1 MRNLH
6 TLLGSPRVVIGGG
19 LVLLLLL
26 TALLAPWLAPNDPNA
41 QDLLNVL
48 LPPSWMPGGDPAF
61 PLGTDNLGRCILSR
75 LLYGARVA
83 SYVAVTASFFSMLIG
98 TALAVVS
105 GYFRGWVD
113 WVISRIVDVWM
124 SFPPVILSLVLLLAF
139 GAGVNRVVLGIVLVG
154 WTRFCRVLRAEVL
167 SLGRRDFVPAARL
180 LGFSHVRIILKEI
193 LPNALSLI
201 VILISLEMAVAV
213 IVEAILSF
221 TGVSVEADVPT
232 WGVMIADGRISIEER
247 PGALIFPAV
256 AIFLAVL
263 GFNLLG
269 DGLRRLFDP
278 RLAFSRTPAT

>member
-1 MRNLH
+1 MRILS
-6 TLLGSPRVVIGGG
+6 TLLSSPRVVIGGA

-48 LPPSWMPGGDPAF
+48 LPPVWAPGGDPAF
-61 PLGTDNLGRCILSR
+61 PLGTDNLGRCVLSR

-83 SYVAVTASFFSMLIG
+83 SYVAVTASFFAMLIG
-98 TALAVVS
+98 TALAVVA

-113 WVISRIVDVWM
+113 WVISRVVDVWM

-193 LPNALSLI
+193 LPNTLSLI
-201 VILISLEMAVAV
+201 VTLISLEMAVAV

-232 WGVMIADGRISIEER
+232 WGVMIADGRTYISER
-247 PGALIFPAV
+247 PGVLVFPAV

-278 RLAFSRTPAT
+278 RLSLSRTQAT

>member
-1 MRNLH
+1 MRILRSLV
-6 TLLGSPRVVIGGG
+6 TSPRVVIGGG

-26 TALLAPWLAPNDPNA
+26 TALLAPWLSPNDPNT
-41 QDLLNVL
+41 QDLLKVL
-48 LPPSWMPGGDPAF
+48 LPPAWAAGGDPAF
-61 PLGTDNLGRCILSR
+61 PLGTDNLGRCLLSR

-83 SYVAVTASFFSMLIG
+83 SYVAITASFFAMLIG
-98 TALAVVS
+98 TALALVA

-113 WVISRIVDVWM
+113 WVISRVVDVWM

-180 LGFSHVRIILKEI
+180 LGFSHLRIIVKEL

-201 VILISLEMAVAV
+201 VTLITLEMAVAV

-221 TGVSVEADVPT
+221 TGVSVEADIPT
-232 WGVMIADGRISIEER
+232 WGVMIADGRAYIDEQ
-247 PGALIFPAV
+247 PGALGFPAV

-278 RLAFSRTPAT
+278 RLALSRAQAT

>member
-1 MRNLH
+1 MRFVRSV
-6 TLLGSPRVVIGGG
+6 LGAPRVLIGGAI
-19 LVLLLLL
+19 VLLLFG

-41 QDLLNVL
+41 QDLLKVL
-48 LPPSWMPGGDPAF
+48 LPPAWLPEGDPTF
-61 PLGTDNLGRCILSR
+61 PLGTDNLGRCLLSR

-83 SYVAVTASFFSMLIG
+83 SYVAVTASFFAMLIG
-98 TALAVVS
+98 TALAMVA

-113 WVISRIVDVWM
+113 WLISRIVDVWM

-167 SLGRRDFVPAARL
+167 ALGKRDFVPAARL
-180 LGFSHVRIILKEI
+180 LGFSHARIILKEI
-193 LPNALSLI
+193 LPNAFSLI
-201 VILISLEMAVAV
+201 VTLISLEMGVAV

-232 WGVMIADGRISIEER
+232 WGVMIADGRTYINER
-247 PGALIFPAV
+247 PGALVFPAL

-269 DGLRRLFDP
+269 DGVRRLFDP
-278 RLAFSRTPAT
+278 RLAFSRASSA

>member
-1 MRNLH
+1 MRIVRSLM
-6 TLLGSPRVVIGGG
+6 GSPRVMIGGA
-19 LVLLLLL
+19 LVLLLML

-48 LPPSWMPGGDPAF
+48 LPPAWASDGDPAF

-83 SYVAVTASFFSMLIG
+83 SYVAVTASFFAMLIG
-98 TALAVVS
+98 TALAILA

-113 WVISRIVDVWM
+113 WGIGRVVDVWM

-201 VILISLEMAVAV
+201 VTLITLEMAVAV

-232 WGVMIADGRISIEER
+232 WGVMIADGRTYINER
-247 PGALIFPAV
+247 PGALVFPAV

-278 RLAFSRTPAT
+278 RLSLNRTQVT

>member
-1 MRNLH
+1 M
-6 TLLGSPRVVIGGG
+6 LGSPRVVVGGG

-41 QDLLNVL
+41 QDLVNVL
-48 LPPSWMPGGDPAF
+48 LPPAWATGGDPAF

-83 SYVAVTASFFSMLIG
+83 SYVAITASFFAMLIG
-98 TALAVVS
+98 TALAVVA

-113 WVISRIVDVWM
+113 WTISRIVDVWM

-180 LGFSHVRIILKEI
+180 LGFSHLRIIGKEI

-201 VILISLEMAVAV
+201 VTLISLEMAVAV

-221 TGVSVEADVPT
+221 TGVSVEADIPT
-232 WGVMIADGRISIEER
+232 WGVMIADGRTYIDEQ
-247 PGALIFPAV
+247 PGALAFPAL

-278 RLAFSRTPAT
+278 RLGLSRSQAT

>member
-1 MRNLH
+1 MRVLRS
-6 TLLGSPRVVIGGG
+6 LMGSPRVVIGGG

-48 LPPSWMPGGDPAF
+48 LPPAWAPGGDPAF

-83 SYVAVTASFFSMLIG
+83 SYVAITASFFAMLIG
-98 TALAVVS
+98 TALAVVA

-113 WVISRIVDVWM
+113 WVISRVVDVWM

-167 SLGRRDFVPAARL
+167 SLGRRDFIPAARL
-180 LGFSHVRIILKEI
+180 LGFSHLRIILKEI

-201 VILISLEMAVAV
+201 VTLISLEMAVAV

-232 WGVMIADGRISIEER
+232 WGVMIADGRTYIDER
-247 PGALIFPAV
+247 PGALVFPAI

-278 RLAFSRTPAT
+278 RLSLSRRQAI

>member
-1 MRNLH
+1 MRILRS
-6 TLLGSPRVVIGGG
+6 LLASPRVVIGGT
-19 LVLLLLL
+19 LVLFLLLA
-26 TALLAPWLAPNDPNA
+26 ALLAPWLAPNDPNA

-48 LPPSWMPGGDPAF
+48 LPPAWAPGGDPAF

-83 SYVAVTASFFSMLIG
+83 SYVATTASFFAMLIG
-98 TALAVVS
+98 TTLAVVA
-105 GYFRGWVD
+105 GYFQGWVD
-113 WVISRIVDVWM
+113 WVISRVVDVWM

-180 LGFSHVRIILKEI
+180 LGFSHLRIILKEI

-201 VILISLEMAVAV
+201 VTLISLEMAVAV

-232 WGVMIADGRISIEER
+232 WGVMIADGRTYIDER
-247 PGALIFPAV
+247 PGALIFPAA

-269 DGLRRLFDP
+269 DGLRRQLDP
-278 RLAFSRTPAT
+278 RLSLSRTQAT